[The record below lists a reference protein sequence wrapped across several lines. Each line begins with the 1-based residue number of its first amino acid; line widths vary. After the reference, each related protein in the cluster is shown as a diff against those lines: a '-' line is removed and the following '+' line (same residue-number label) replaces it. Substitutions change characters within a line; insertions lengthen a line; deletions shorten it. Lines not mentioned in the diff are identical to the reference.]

1 VNAGETVVSAGQ
13 MKLRN
18 GAGVVVNNS
27 VEPPNQTHPT
37 PPNE

>member
-1 VNAGETVVSAGQ
+1 VVVSAGQ

-18 GAGVVVNNS
+18 GAAVIINNKLLPTD
-27 VEPPNQTHPT
+27 EPNPT